1 MYQNYNYYP
10 QSYQSQPGYMKQVAN
25 TPQPAIGLK
34 GRPVAS
40 FEEARATSVDFDG
53 SIFYFPDL
61 ANKKIYTKQILPDGT
76 AQLNLYEMKMIP
88 MEQIGAEKDYVTRSE
103 FESALASLKAI
114 LTQEPP
120 QEPQKEVL
128 KTF

>member
-25 TPQPAIGLK
+25 TPQPVVGLK

-120 QEPQKEVL
+120 QESQKEVL

>member
-1 MYQNYNYYP
+1 M
-10 QSYQSQPGYMKQVAN
+10 
-25 TPQPAIGLK
+25 
-34 GRPVAS
+34 AS

-120 QEPQKEVL
+120 QESQKEVL